1 VIKYLDICSEKLFS
15 QTGNHSPCTHTH
27 THTHTHRGVF
37 ILSSDLCI
45 MLGFSYA
52 LCFAAYDQS
61 VVK

>member
-1 VIKYLDICSEKLFS
+1 LTSAVKSYFLKQAII
-15 QTGNHSPCTHTH
+15 PPVHTH
-27 THTHTHRGVF
+27 THTHTHIHTGVS
-37 ILSSDLCI
+37 LSDLCI